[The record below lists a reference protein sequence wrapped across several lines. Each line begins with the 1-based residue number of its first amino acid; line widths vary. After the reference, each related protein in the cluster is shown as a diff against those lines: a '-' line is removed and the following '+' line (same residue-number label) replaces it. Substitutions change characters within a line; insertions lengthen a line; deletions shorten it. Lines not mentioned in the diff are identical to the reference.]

1 MRERILENPPDD
13 GNTALAS
20 HAVNISALAELVV
33 SALAELVVSALQGR
47 DAGKALVLAMQLAR
61 HLREDAAHGRV
72 PRD

>member
-1 MRERILENPPDD
+1 MRERILENQPDD

-20 HAVNISALAELVV
+20 HAVNI

-72 PRD
+72 RCD

>member
-1 MRERILENPPDD
+1 MREQILENPPDD
-13 GNTALAS
+13 GNTALDS
-20 HAVNISALAELVV
+20 HVVNLSALAD
-33 SALAELVVSALQGR
+33 LVVSALQGR

>member
-20 HAVNISALAELVV
+20 HVVNLSALAD
-33 SALAELVVSALQGR
+33 LVVSALQGK

-61 HLREDAAHGRV
+61 HLREDAAHGCVRC
-72 PRD
+72 D